1 MIPIYIPAL
10 NKKAKKYVS
19 NCIKA
24 NWISSQGMYIRMF
37 EKGLAK
43 YHKVKYCVATSGGTS
58 ALHLA
63 IKSLNIG
70 KGDEVICPDLTFI
83 APANMIVLSGAK
95 LKLVD
100 INPETLAIDHKQIEK
115 RLPKKQKQLWLYTYL
130 VTRLTWIQ

>member
-1 MIPIYIPAL
+1 MIPIFVPCL

-19 NCIKA
+19 ICIDT
-24 NWISSQGMYIRMF
+24 NWISSQGTYIYKF
-37 EKGLAK
+37 EKALAK
-43 YHKVKYCVATSGGTS
+43 YHKVKYCVATSSGTS

-70 KGDEVICPDLTFI
+70 KGDEVICPDLTFL
-83 APANMIVLSGAK
+83 APANMIALSGAK

-115 RLPKKQKQLWLYTYL
+115 KLLKKQKRLWLFTNL
-130 VTRLTWIQ
+130 VMRPIWIQ

>member
-1 MIPIYIPAL
+1 MIPIFIPTL

-37 EKGLAK
+37 EKALAR
-43 YHKVKYCVATSGGTS
+43 YHEVKYCVATSSGTS
-58 ALHLA
+58 GLHLA
-63 IKSLNIG
+63 IKSLKLG
-70 KGDEVICPDLTFI
+70 KGDEVICPDLTFL
-83 APANMIVLSGAK
+83 APANMIFLSGAK

-115 RLPKKQKQLWLYTYL
+115 KLTKKQKQLWLYTNSVIL
-130 VTRLTWIQ
+130 PIWIQ